1 MQTVVNNATRSLS
14 APVQGPGMQ
23 SPKQDSLHF
32 AAGDTGLKATP
43 DSAQGNA
50 SALGGTFLLHGG
62 DLSEG
67 STAFSAATFR
77 LLAGV
82 VGTIGVAG
90 FVNNLL
96 VVALF
101 LGFKRL
107 QTPTNLLLVN
117 ISLSDLL
124 VSVFGNTLTLVACV
138 RRRWVW
144 GDGGCVWDGFSNSLF
159 GIVSI
164 STLTALS
171 YERYA
176 RLIKAQVL
184 DFSWAWRAVTYT
196 WLYSAAWTGAPLL
209 GWSRY
214 VLEKHGLGCSIDW
227 ASSNPPDAA
236 FVLFFFLG
244 CLAAPLLVM
253 GFCYGRIA
261 LAITQFR
268 YLHVAQVQTAGR
280 MAQTLRGEFRVARLA
295 LLVVAAFL
303 LCWMPYAVVA
313 LLTAA
318 GHGDLI
324 SPATSVIPSFFAK
337 SSIAYNPILYVFLN
351 KRFRRCLQVLVLPK
365 RKPRR
370 RASSLAEHNARWG
383 FPLAHHVG
391 NSSAAAAATAQ
402 SVGGDRPRKRVTF
415 SSSSVV
421 FIIFPDD
428 AVQRRAQDG
437 AESERF

>member
-1 MQTVVNNATRSLS
+1 
-14 APVQGPGMQ
+14 
-23 SPKQDSLHF
+23 
-32 AAGDTGLKATP
+32 
-43 DSAQGNA
+43 
-50 SALGGTFLLHGG
+50 
-62 DLSEG
+62 
-67 STAFSAATFR
+67 FSAATFR

-90 FVNNLL
+90 FLNNLL
-96 VVALF
+96 LVALF
-101 LGFKRL
+101 VGFKRL

-124 VSVFGNTLTLVACV
+124 VSVFGNTLTLVSCV

-144 GDGGCVWDGFSNSLF
+144 GNGGCVWDGFSNSLF

-253 GFCYGRIA
+253 GFCFGRIA

-268 YLHVAQVQTAGR
+268 YLHVAQVHTAGR
-280 MAQTLRGEFRVARLA
+280 MAQTLRGESRAARLA
-295 LLVVAAFL
+295 LLVVATFL
-303 LCWMPYAVVA
+303 LCWMPYAVLA

-318 GHGDLI
+318 GNGDLI
-324 SPATSVIPSFFAK
+324 NPATSVIPSFFAK

-351 KRFRRCLQVLVLPK
+351 KRVRP
-365 RKPRR
+365 
-370 RASSLAEHNARWG
+370 ALAVTWCSAQIDCTTHVEPYPPSPPYLHS
-383 FPLAHHVG
+383 FPTVP
-391 NSSAAAAATAQ
+391 Q

-428 AVQRRAQDG
+428 AVQRRAEDG
-437 AESERF
+437 AESERFCAIDEREI

>member
-1 MQTVVNNATRSLS
+1 
-14 APVQGPGMQ
+14 MQ
-23 SPKQDSLHF
+23 SPKQESLHF
-32 AAGDTGLKATP
+32 AAGDTGAKATP

-62 DLSEG
+62 DLGEG

-77 LLAGV
+77 VLAGV

-90 FVNNLL
+90 FLNNLL

-227 ASSNPPDAA
+227 ASSNPPDTA

-261 LAITQFR
+261 LAITQAR
-268 YLHVAQVQTAGR
+268 WRVVAGCVSSARARGVQTAGR
-280 MAQTLRGEFRVARLA
+280 MAQTLRGESRVARLA

-391 NSSAAAAATAQ
+391 NSSAAATTAQ

-428 AVQRRAQDG
+428 AVQRRAEDG